1 MRILNLQE
9 FFVIFSSIEDIAV
22 PHNFLAMKKLFF
34 LSESE
39 KSLKINKANLLM
51 DLFRLINN
59 EKLALT
65 QLPKNTE
72 QKNPSPTTSALAIRE
87 ILREEDSTRLQ
98 PLRIFSQ
105 IP

>member
-39 KSLKINKANLLM
+39 KSLKFNKANLLM
-51 DLFRLINN
+51 DLFRLINDKKADQ
-59 EKLALT
+59 E
-65 QLPKNTE
+65 
-72 QKNPSPTTSALAIRE
+72 NPSPSASTHTISE
-87 ILREEDSTRLQ
+87 ILREGSTRLQ
-98 PLRIFSQ
+98 PLRIPSQ